1 MSSRSNPWGL
11 RSRSL
16 AVGDPA
22 VRCPAG
28 RLGALS
34 LACLRGVLAQP
45 RAADFCLGPAAGW
58 QPRSRLRPLRLG

>member
-45 RAADFCLGPAAGW
+45 R
-58 QPRSRLRPLRLG
+58 SREKP